1 MFSYLKSFLVSH
13 ASKLILLLLVGVPVV
28 TTVSVIISNQI
39 AKKEPIDLQPEEVV
53 RRLQEDYPG
62 WQDKLFACPCT
73 EDEIIQQR
81 KINAKSYPL
90 TPSNAAERQLEM
102 SYHPGA
108 KGFYRSA
115 APDEYRPEG
124 RNDLY
129 PLRPGQQCTY
139 DENGRLITHGPAAGT
154 PDAYGSNATDSYFFT
169 SIGKFIGKG
178 DFSGLHITWDVDT
191 YKKLGWREYHKIWK
205 PNNGNSCLFNP
216 SPEREQGLLELEK
229 QAKADFGIPRLLYKG
244 VVTRQGVS
252 FYLEKWIDSIR
263 VFKRDNLEGSPRT
276 IYEIQKR
283 LLRKEQGQQEYRERR
298 KVWIQCSTQNPW
310 MVYSNPLD
318 DTDKSQ
324 DSDMRLQYLGPGT
337 FVSMV
342 AIPEYDLY
350 WGICHDSWG
359 ISYDFYYSPDVSKQ
373 YGYSPNLRDSYRVI
387 SETEFLEALYGDRS
401 L

>member
-115 APDEYRPEG
+115 ASEEYRPEG
-124 RNDLY
+124 RKDLY

-216 SPEREQGLLELEK
+216 SPENVRSLDK
-229 QAKADFGIPRLLYKG
+229 QIAKAYFGIPRLLSEG
-244 VVTRQGVS
+244 VLVTNIRLFREDIKALLDGSRRELYEVIYESKSKDNVKREWRRWVQCS
-252 FYLEKWIDSIR
+252 KNNPWIAYSLNDY
-263 VFKRDNLEGSPRT
+263 DNLKESQNSLIMILNLSPGNFPS
-276 IYEIQKR
+276 YV
-283 LLRKEQGQQEYRERR
+283 GDYR
-298 KVWIQCSTQNPW
+298 
-310 MVYSNPLD
+310 
-318 DTDKSQ
+318 
-324 DSDMRLQYLGPGT
+324 
-337 FVSMV
+337 
-342 AIPEYDLY
+342 LY
-350 WGICHDSWG
+350 WAICHNEWN
-359 ISYDFYYSPDVSKQ
+359 VSQSFMEFEYKK
-373 YGYSPNLRDSYRVI
+373 YGYSPQLEFNARPI

>member
-1 MFSYLKSFLVSH
+1 MFSYLKGFLVSH
-13 ASKLILLLLVGVPVV
+13 ASKLILSLLVGVPVI
-28 TTVSVIISNQI
+28 TTVSIIISNQI

-81 KINAKSYPL
+81 IINAKSYPL
-90 TPSNAAERQLEM
+90 APAGLGELAVEEFEDN
-102 SYHPGA
+102 HPGA

-115 APDEYRPEG
+115 ASEEYRPEG
-124 RNDLY
+124 RKDLY

-169 SIGKFIGKG
+169 SIGKGKV
-178 DFSGLHITWDVDT
+178 SGLHTTWDVDT

-216 SPEREQGLLELEK
+216 SPENVRSLDK
-229 QAKADFGIPRLLYKG
+229 QIAKAEFGIPRLLVEG
-244 VVTRQGVS
+244 VLVTNIRLFREDIKALLDGSRRELYEVIYESKSKDNVKREWRRWVQCS
-252 FYLEKWIDSIR
+252 KNNPWIAYSLNDY
-263 VFKRDNLEGSPRT
+263 DNLKESQNSLIMILNLSPGNFPS
-276 IYEIQKR
+276 YV
-283 LLRKEQGQQEYRERR
+283 GDYR
-298 KVWIQCSTQNPW
+298 
-310 MVYSNPLD
+310 
-318 DTDKSQ
+318 
-324 DSDMRLQYLGPGT
+324 
-337 FVSMV
+337 
-342 AIPEYDLY
+342 LY
-350 WGICHDSWG
+350 WAICHNEWN
-359 ISYDFYYSPDVSKQ
+359 VSQSFMEFEYKK
-373 YGYSPNLRDSYRVI
+373 YGYSPQLEFNARPI

>member
-1 MFSYLKSFLVSH
+1 MFSYLKGFLVGH

-169 SIGKFIGKG
+169 SIGKGKV
-178 DFSGLHITWDVDT
+178 SGLHTTWDVDT

-216 SPEREQGLLELEK
+216 SPENVRSLDK
-229 QAKADFGIPRLLYKG
+229 QIAKADFGIPRLLYKG

-324 DSDMRLQYLGPGT
+324 DSDMHLQYLGPGT

-387 SETEFLEALYGDRS
+387 SEAEFLEALYGDRS

>member
-115 APDEYRPEG
+115 APEEYRPEG

-129 PLRPGQQCTY
+129 PLRSGQQCTY

-178 DFSGLHITWDVDT
+178 DFSGLHTTWDVDT

-216 SPEREQGLLELEK
+216 SPENVRSLDK
-229 QAKADFGIPRLLYKG
+229 QIAKAYFGIPRLLSEG
-244 VVTRQGVS
+244 VLVTNVRLFREDIKALLDGSRRELYEVIYESKSKDNVKREWRRWVQCS
-252 FYLEKWIDSIR
+252 KNNPWIAYSLNDY
-263 VFKRDNLEGSPRT
+263 DNLKESQNSLIMILNLSPGNFPS
-276 IYEIQKR
+276 YV
-283 LLRKEQGQQEYRERR
+283 GDYR
-298 KVWIQCSTQNPW
+298 
-310 MVYSNPLD
+310 
-318 DTDKSQ
+318 
-324 DSDMRLQYLGPGT
+324 
-337 FVSMV
+337 
-342 AIPEYDLY
+342 LY
-350 WGICHDSWG
+350 WAICHNEWN
-359 ISYDFYYSPDVSKQ
+359 VSQSFMEFEYKK
-373 YGYSPNLRDSYRVI
+373 YGYSPQLEFNARPI

>member
-1 MFSYLKSFLVSH
+1 M
-13 ASKLILLLLVGVPVV
+13 V
-28 TTVSVIISNQI
+28 TTVSIIISNQI
-39 AKKEPIDLQPEEVV
+39 SKKEPIDLQPEEVV
-53 RRLQEDYPG
+53 RRLQENYPG

-115 APDEYRPEG
+115 ASEEYRPEG
-124 RNDLY
+124 RKDLY

-169 SIGKFIGKG
+169 SIGKGKV
-178 DFSGLHITWDVDT
+178 SGLHTTWDVDT

-216 SPEREQGLLELEK
+216 SPENVRSLDK
-229 QAKADFGIPRLLYKG
+229 QIAKAEFGIPRLLVEG
-244 VVTRQGVS
+244 VLVTNIRLFREDIKALLDGSRRELYEVIYESKSKDNVKREWRRWVQCS
-252 FYLEKWIDSIR
+252 KNNPWIAYSLNDY
-263 VFKRDNLEGSPRT
+263 DNLKESQNSLIMILNLSPGNFPS
-276 IYEIQKR
+276 YV
-283 LLRKEQGQQEYRERR
+283 GDYR
-298 KVWIQCSTQNPW
+298 
-310 MVYSNPLD
+310 
-318 DTDKSQ
+318 
-324 DSDMRLQYLGPGT
+324 
-337 FVSMV
+337 
-342 AIPEYDLY
+342 LY
-350 WGICHDSWG
+350 WAICHNEWN
-359 ISYDFYYSPDVSKQ
+359 VSQSFMEFEYKK
-373 YGYSPNLRDSYRVI
+373 YGYSPQLEFNARPI

>member
-1 MFSYLKSFLVSH
+1 MFSYLKGFLVSH
-13 ASKLILLLLVGVPVV
+13 ASKLILSLLVGVPVI
-28 TTVSVIISNQI
+28 TTVSIIISNQI

-81 KINAKSYPL
+81 IINAKSYPL

-115 APDEYRPEG
+115 APEEYRPEG

-169 SIGKFIGKG
+169 SIGKFMGKG
-178 DFSGLHITWDVDT
+178 KVSGLHTTWDVDT

-216 SPEREQGLLELEK
+216 SPEHVSSLDK
-229 QAKADFGIPRLLYKG
+229 QIAQAEFGIPRLLSEG
-244 VVTRQGVS
+244 VLVTN
-252 FYLEKWIDSIR
+252 IR
-263 VFKRDNLEGSPRT
+263 LFREDIKDLLDGSPRPLYEV
-276 IYEIQKR
+276 IYESGSKDNVKR
-283 LLRKEQGQQEYRERR
+283 KWRR
-298 KVWIQCSTQNPW
+298 WVQCSKNNPW
-310 MVYSNPLD
+310 IAYSLNDYDNL
-318 DTDKSQ
+318 KESQ
-324 DSDMRLQYLGPGT
+324 NSLIMILNLSPGN
-337 FVSMV
+337 FPS
-342 AIPEYDLY
+342 Y
-350 WGICHDSWG
+350 GI
-359 ISYDFYYSPDVSKQ
+359 
-373 YGYSPNLRDSYRVI
+373 
-387 SETEFLEALYGDRS
+387 
-401 L
+401 

>member
-1 MFSYLKSFLVSH
+1 VS
-13 ASKLILLLLVGVPVV
+13 I
-28 TTVSVIISNQI
+28 IISNQI

-115 APDEYRPEG
+115 ASEEYRPEG
-124 RNDLY
+124 RKDLY

-216 SPEREQGLLELEK
+216 SPENVRSLDK
-229 QAKADFGIPRLLYKG
+229 QIAKVEFGIPRLLVEG
-244 VVTRQGVS
+244 VLVTN
-252 FYLEKWIDSIR
+252 IR
-263 VFKRDNLEGSPRT
+263 LFREDIKALLDGSRRELYEV
-276 IYEIQKR
+276 IYESKSKDNVKR
-283 LLRKEQGQQEYRERR
+283 EWRR
-298 KVWIQCSTQNPW
+298 WVQCSKNNPW
-310 MVYSNPLD
+310 IAYSLPWISLND
-318 DTDKSQ
+318 YNDTKEPKNSLIMILNLSPGNFPSYV
-324 DSDMRLQYLGPGT
+324 SDYR
-337 FVSMV
+337 
-342 AIPEYDLY
+342 LY
-350 WGICHDSWG
+350 WAICHNEWN
-359 ISYDFYYSPDVSKQ
+359 VSQSFMEFEYKK
-373 YGYSPNLRDSYRVI
+373 YGYSPQLEFNARPI
-387 SETEFLEALYGDRS
+387 SEAEFLEALYGDRS

>member
-1 MFSYLKSFLVSH
+1 MFSYLKGFLVSH
-13 ASKLILLLLVGVPVV
+13 ASKLILSLLVGVPVI
-28 TTVSVIISNQI
+28 TTVSIIISNQI

-169 SIGKFIGKG
+169 SIGKGKI
-178 DFSGLHITWDVDT
+178 SGLHRTWDVDT

-216 SPEREQGLLELEK
+216 SPENVRSLDK
-229 QAKADFGIPRLLYKG
+229 QIAQAEFGIPRLLSEG
-244 VVTRQGVS
+244 VLVTN
-252 FYLEKWIDSIR
+252 IR
-263 VFKRDNLEGSPRT
+263 LFKEDIKDLLDGSPRPLYEV
-276 IYEIQKR
+276 IYESGSKDNVKR
-283 LLRKEQGQQEYRERR
+283 KWRR
-298 KVWIQCSTQNPW
+298 WVQCSKNNPW
-310 MVYSNPLD
+310 IAYSLNDYDNL
-318 DTDKSQ
+318 KESQ
-324 DSDMRLQYLGPGT
+324 NSLIMILNLSPGNFPSYVSDYR
-337 FVSMV
+337 
-342 AIPEYDLY
+342 LY
-350 WGICHDSWG
+350 WAICHNEWN
-359 ISYDFYYSPDVSKQ
+359 VSQSFMEFEYKK
-373 YGYSPNLRDSYRVI
+373 YGYSPQLEFNARPI
-387 SETEFLEALYGDRS
+387 SEAEFLEALYGDRS

>member
-1 MFSYLKSFLVSH
+1 
-13 ASKLILLLLVGVPVV
+13 
-28 TTVSVIISNQI
+28 
-39 AKKEPIDLQPEEVV
+39 
-53 RRLQEDYPG
+53 
-62 WQDKLFACPCT
+62 
-73 EDEIIQQR
+73 
-81 KINAKSYPL
+81 
-90 TPSNAAERQLEM
+90 M

-115 APDEYRPEG
+115 ASEEYRPEG
-124 RNDLY
+124 RKDLY

-263 VFKRDNLEGSPRT
+263 VFKRDNLEGSPRI

-283 LLRKEQGQQEYRERR
+283 LLSKQQGQQEYRERR

>member
-124 RNDLY
+124 RKDLY

-169 SIGKFIGKG
+169 SIGKGKV
-178 DFSGLHITWDVDT
+178 SGLHTTWDVDT

-263 VFKRDNLEGSPRT
+263 VFKRDNLEGSPRI

-283 LLRKEQGQQEYRERR
+283 LLSKQQGQQEYRERR

>member
-1 MFSYLKSFLVSH
+1 MFSYLKGFLVSH
-13 ASKLILLLLVGVPVV
+13 ASKLILSLLVGVPVI
-28 TTVSVIISNQI
+28 TTVSIIISNQI

-81 KINAKSYPL
+81 IINAKSYPL
-90 TPSNAAERQLEM
+90 TPAGLGELAHEEVVGN
-102 SYHPGA
+102 HPGA
-108 KGFYRSA
+108 KGFYRSV

-169 SIGKFIGKG
+169 SIGKGKI
-178 DFSGLHITWDVDT
+178 SGLHRTWDVDT

-216 SPEREQGLLELEK
+216 SPENVSSLDK
-229 QAKADFGIPRLLYKG
+229 QIAQAEFGIPRLLSEG
-244 VVTRQGVS
+244 VLVTN
-252 FYLEKWIDSIR
+252 IR
-263 VFKRDNLEGSPRT
+263 LFKEDIKDLLDGSPRPLYEV
-276 IYEIQKR
+276 IYESGSKDNVKR
-283 LLRKEQGQQEYRERR
+283 KWRR
-298 KVWIQCSTQNPW
+298 WVQCSKNNPW
-310 MVYSNPLD
+310 IAYSLNDYDNL
-318 DTDKSQ
+318 KESQ
-324 DSDMRLQYLGPGT
+324 NSLIMILNLSPGNFPSYVSDYR
-337 FVSMV
+337 
-342 AIPEYDLY
+342 LY
-350 WGICHDSWG
+350 WAICHNEWN
-359 ISYDFYYSPDVSKQ
+359 VSQSFMEFEYKK
-373 YGYSPNLRDSYRVI
+373 YGYSPQLEFNARPI
-387 SETEFLEALYGDRS
+387 SEAEFLEALYDDRS

>member
-13 ASKLILLLLVGVPVV
+13 ASKLILSLLVGVPVI
-28 TTVSVIISNQI
+28 TTVSIIISNQI

-81 KINAKSYPL
+81 IINAKSYPL
-90 TPSNAAERQLEM
+90 APAGLGELAVEEFEDN
-102 SYHPGA
+102 HPGA

-115 APDEYRPEG
+115 ASEEYRPEG
-124 RNDLY
+124 RKDLY

-169 SIGKFIGKG
+169 SIGKGKV
-178 DFSGLHITWDVDT
+178 SGLHTTWDVDT

-216 SPEREQGLLELEK
+216 SPENVRSLDK
-229 QAKADFGIPRLLYKG
+229 QIAKAEFGIPRLLVEG
-244 VVTRQGVS
+244 VLVTNIRLFREDIKALLDGSRRELYEVIYESKSKDNVKREWRRWVQCS
-252 FYLEKWIDSIR
+252 KNNPWIAYSLNDY
-263 VFKRDNLEGSPRT
+263 DNLKESQNSLIMILNLSPGNFPS
-276 IYEIQKR
+276 YV
-283 LLRKEQGQQEYRERR
+283 GDYR
-298 KVWIQCSTQNPW
+298 
-310 MVYSNPLD
+310 
-318 DTDKSQ
+318 
-324 DSDMRLQYLGPGT
+324 
-337 FVSMV
+337 
-342 AIPEYDLY
+342 LY
-350 WGICHDSWG
+350 WAICHNEWN
-359 ISYDFYYSPDVSKQ
+359 VSQSFMEFEYKK
-373 YGYSPNLRDSYRVI
+373 YGYSPQLEFNARPI

>member
-115 APDEYRPEG
+115 ASEEYRPEG
-124 RNDLY
+124 RKDLY
-129 PLRPGQQCTY
+129 PLRSGQQCTY

-216 SPEREQGLLELEK
+216 SPENVRSLDK
-229 QAKADFGIPRLLYKG
+229 QIAKAYFGIPRLLSEG
-244 VVTRQGVS
+244 VLVTNVRLFREDIKALLDGSRRELYEVIYESKSKDNVKREWRRWVQCS
-252 FYLEKWIDSIR
+252 KNNPWIAYSLNDY
-263 VFKRDNLEGSPRT
+263 DNLKESQNSLIMILNLSPGNFPS
-276 IYEIQKR
+276 YV
-283 LLRKEQGQQEYRERR
+283 GDYR
-298 KVWIQCSTQNPW
+298 
-310 MVYSNPLD
+310 
-318 DTDKSQ
+318 
-324 DSDMRLQYLGPGT
+324 
-337 FVSMV
+337 
-342 AIPEYDLY
+342 LY
-350 WGICHDSWG
+350 WAICHNEWN
-359 ISYDFYYSPDVSKQ
+359 VSQSFMEFEYKK
-373 YGYSPNLRDSYRVI
+373 YGYSPQLEFNARPI

>member
-115 APDEYRPEG
+115 ASEEYRPEG
-124 RNDLY
+124 RKDLY

-216 SPEREQGLLELEK
+216 SPENVRSLDK
-229 QAKADFGIPRLLYKG
+229 QIAKVEFGIPRLLVEG
-244 VVTRQGVS
+244 VLVTNIRLFREDIKALLDGSRRELYEVIYESKSKDNVKREWRRWVQCS
-252 FYLEKWIDSIR
+252 KNNPWIAYSLNDY
-263 VFKRDNLEGSPRT
+263 DNLKESQNSLIMILNLSPGNFPS
-276 IYEIQKR
+276 YV
-283 LLRKEQGQQEYRERR
+283 GDYR
-298 KVWIQCSTQNPW
+298 
-310 MVYSNPLD
+310 
-318 DTDKSQ
+318 
-324 DSDMRLQYLGPGT
+324 
-337 FVSMV
+337 
-342 AIPEYDLY
+342 LY
-350 WGICHDSWG
+350 WAICHNEWN
-359 ISYDFYYSPDVSKQ
+359 VSQSFMEFEYKK
-373 YGYSPNLRDSYRVI
+373 YGYSPQLEFNARPI

>member
-1 MFSYLKSFLVSH
+1 MFSYLKGFLVSH
-13 ASKLILLLLVGVPVV
+13 ASKLILSLLVGVPVI
-28 TTVSVIISNQI
+28 TTVSIIISNQI

-81 KINAKSYPL
+81 IINAKSYPL

-115 APDEYRPEG
+115 APEEYRPEG

-169 SIGKFIGKG
+169 SIGKGKI
-178 DFSGLHITWDVDT
+178 SGLHRTWDVDT

-216 SPEREQGLLELEK
+216 SPENVRSLDK
-229 QAKADFGIPRLLYKG
+229 QIAQAEFGIPRLLSEG
-244 VVTRQGVS
+244 VLVTN
-252 FYLEKWIDSIR
+252 IR
-263 VFKRDNLEGSPRT
+263 LFKEDIKDLLDGSPRPLYEV
-276 IYEIQKR
+276 IYESGSKDNVKR
-283 LLRKEQGQQEYRERR
+283 KWRR
-298 KVWIQCSTQNPW
+298 WVQCSKNNPW
-310 MVYSNPLD
+310 IAYSLNDYDNL
-318 DTDKSQ
+318 KESQ
-324 DSDMRLQYLGPGT
+324 NSLIMILNLSPGNFPSYVSDYR
-337 FVSMV
+337 
-342 AIPEYDLY
+342 LY
-350 WGICHDSWG
+350 WAICHNEWN
-359 ISYDFYYSPDVSKQ
+359 VSQSFMEFEYKK
-373 YGYSPNLRDSYRVI
+373 YGYSPQLEFNARPI
-387 SETEFLEALYGDRS
+387 SEAEFLEALYGDRS

>member
-13 ASKLILLLLVGVPVV
+13 ASKLILSLLVGVPVI
-28 TTVSVIISNQI
+28 TTVSIIISNQI

-115 APDEYRPEG
+115 ASEEYRPEG
-124 RNDLY
+124 RKDLY

-169 SIGKFIGKG
+169 SIGKGKV
-178 DFSGLHITWDVDT
+178 SGLHTTWDVDT

-216 SPEREQGLLELEK
+216 SPENVRSLDK
-229 QAKADFGIPRLLYKG
+229 QIAKAYFGIPRLLSEG
-244 VVTRQGVS
+244 VLVTNVRLFREDIKALLDGSRRELYEVIYESKSKDNVKREWRRWVQCS
-252 FYLEKWIDSIR
+252 KNNPWIAYSLNDY
-263 VFKRDNLEGSPRT
+263 DNLKESQNSLIMILNLSPGNFPS
-276 IYEIQKR
+276 YV
-283 LLRKEQGQQEYRERR
+283 GDYR
-298 KVWIQCSTQNPW
+298 
-310 MVYSNPLD
+310 
-318 DTDKSQ
+318 
-324 DSDMRLQYLGPGT
+324 
-337 FVSMV
+337 
-342 AIPEYDLY
+342 LY
-350 WGICHDSWG
+350 WAICHNEWN
-359 ISYDFYYSPDVSKQ
+359 VSQSFMEFEYKK
-373 YGYSPNLRDSYRVI
+373 YGYSPQLEFNARPI

>member
-13 ASKLILLLLVGVPVV
+13 ASKLILSLLVGVPVI
-28 TTVSVIISNQI
+28 TTVSIIISNQI

-81 KINAKSYPL
+81 IINAKSYPL
-90 TPSNAAERQLEM
+90 APAGLGELAVEEFENN
-102 SYHPGA
+102 HPGA
-108 KGFYRSA
+108 KGFYRSV
-115 APDEYRPEG
+115 APEEYRPEG
-124 RNDLY
+124 RKDLY

-169 SIGKFIGKG
+169 SIGKGKV
-178 DFSGLHITWDVDT
+178 SGLHTTWDVDT

-216 SPEREQGLLELEK
+216 SPENVRSLDK
-229 QAKADFGIPRLLYKG
+229 QIAKAEFGIPRLLVEG
-244 VVTRQGVS
+244 VLVTNIRLFREDIKALLDGSRRELYEVIYESKSKDNVKREWRRWVQCS
-252 FYLEKWIDSIR
+252 KNNPWIAYSLNDY
-263 VFKRDNLEGSPRT
+263 DNLKESQNSLIMILNLSPGNFPS
-276 IYEIQKR
+276 YV
-283 LLRKEQGQQEYRERR
+283 GDYR
-298 KVWIQCSTQNPW
+298 
-310 MVYSNPLD
+310 
-318 DTDKSQ
+318 
-324 DSDMRLQYLGPGT
+324 
-337 FVSMV
+337 
-342 AIPEYDLY
+342 LY
-350 WGICHDSWG
+350 WAICHNEWN
-359 ISYDFYYSPDVSKQ
+359 VSQSFMEFEYKK
-373 YGYSPNLRDSYRVI
+373 YGYSPQLEFNARPI

>member
-115 APDEYRPEG
+115 ASEEYRPEG
-124 RNDLY
+124 RKDLY

-216 SPEREQGLLELEK
+216 SPENVRSLDK
-229 QAKADFGIPRLLYKG
+229 QIAKAYFGIPRLLSEG
-244 VVTRQGVS
+244 VLVTNVRLFREDIKALLDGSRRELYEVIYESKSKDNVKREWRRWVQCS
-252 FYLEKWIDSIR
+252 KNNPWIAYSLNDY
-263 VFKRDNLEGSPRT
+263 DNLKESQNSLIMILNLSPGNFPS
-276 IYEIQKR
+276 YV
-283 LLRKEQGQQEYRERR
+283 GDYR
-298 KVWIQCSTQNPW
+298 
-310 MVYSNPLD
+310 
-318 DTDKSQ
+318 
-324 DSDMRLQYLGPGT
+324 
-337 FVSMV
+337 
-342 AIPEYDLY
+342 LY
-350 WGICHDSWG
+350 WAICHNEWN
-359 ISYDFYYSPDVSKQ
+359 VSQSFMEFEYKK
-373 YGYSPNLRDSYRVI
+373 YGYSPQLEFNARPI

>member
-1 MFSYLKSFLVSH
+1 MFSYLKGFLVSH
-13 ASKLILLLLVGVPVV
+13 ASKLILSLLVGVPVI
-28 TTVSVIISNQI
+28 TTVSIIISNQI

-81 KINAKSYPL
+81 IINAKSYPL

-169 SIGKFIGKG
+169 SIGKGKI
-178 DFSGLHITWDVDT
+178 SGLHRTWDVDT

-216 SPEREQGLLELEK
+216 SPENVRSLDK
-229 QAKADFGIPRLLYKG
+229 QIAQAEFGIPRLLSEG
-244 VVTRQGVS
+244 VLVTN
-252 FYLEKWIDSIR
+252 IR
-263 VFKRDNLEGSPRT
+263 LFREDIKDLLDGSPRPLYEV
-276 IYEIQKR
+276 IYESGSKDNVKR
-283 LLRKEQGQQEYRERR
+283 KWRR
-298 KVWIQCSTQNPW
+298 WVQCSNNNPW
-310 MVYSNPLD
+310 IAYSLNDYDNL
-318 DTDKSQ
+318 KESQ
-324 DSDMRLQYLGPGT
+324 NSLIMILNLSPGNFPSYVSDYR
-337 FVSMV
+337 
-342 AIPEYDLY
+342 LY
-350 WGICHDSWG
+350 WAICHNEWN
-359 ISYDFYYSPDVSKQ
+359 VSQSFMEFEYKK
-373 YGYSPNLRDSYRVI
+373 YGYSPQLEFNARPI
-387 SETEFLEALYGDRS
+387 SEAEFLEALYGDRS

>member
-13 ASKLILLLLVGVPVV
+13 ASKLILSLLVGVPVI
-28 TTVSVIISNQI
+28 TTVSIIISNQI

-115 APDEYRPEG
+115 ASEEYRPEG
-124 RNDLY
+124 RKDLY

-216 SPEREQGLLELEK
+216 SPENVRSLDK
-229 QAKADFGIPRLLYKG
+229 QIAKAYFGIPRLLSEG
-244 VVTRQGVS
+244 VLVTN
-252 FYLEKWIDSIR
+252 IR
-263 VFKRDNLEGSPRT
+263 LFREDIKALLDGSRRELYEV
-276 IYEIQKR
+276 IYESKSKDNVKR
-283 LLRKEQGQQEYRERR
+283 EWRR
-298 KVWIQCSTQNPW
+298 WVQCSKNNPW
-310 MVYSNPLD
+310 IAYSLPWISLND
-318 DTDKSQ
+318 YNDTKEPKNSLIMILNLSPGNFPSYV
-324 DSDMRLQYLGPGT
+324 SDYR
-337 FVSMV
+337 
-342 AIPEYDLY
+342 LY
-350 WGICHDSWG
+350 WAICHNEWN
-359 ISYDFYYSPDVSKQ
+359 VSQSFMEFEYKK
-373 YGYSPNLRDSYRVI
+373 YGYSPQLEFNARPI
-387 SETEFLEALYGDRS
+387 SEAEFLEALYGDRS

>member
-1 MFSYLKSFLVSH
+1 MFSYLKGFLVSH
-13 ASKLILLLLVGVPVV
+13 ASKLILSLLVGVPVI
-28 TTVSVIISNQI
+28 TTVSIIISNQI

-169 SIGKFIGKG
+169 SIGKGKI
-178 DFSGLHITWDVDT
+178 SGLHRTWDVDT

-216 SPEREQGLLELEK
+216 SPENVRSLDK
-229 QAKADFGIPRLLYKG
+229 QIAQAEFGIPRLLSEG
-244 VVTRQGVS
+244 VLVTN
-252 FYLEKWIDSIR
+252 IR
-263 VFKRDNLEGSPRT
+263 LFREDIKDLLDGSPRPLYEV
-276 IYEIQKR
+276 IYESGSKDNVKR
-283 LLRKEQGQQEYRERR
+283 KWRR
-298 KVWIQCSTQNPW
+298 WVQCSNNNPW
-310 MVYSNPLD
+310 IAYSLNDYDNL
-318 DTDKSQ
+318 KESQ
-324 DSDMRLQYLGPGT
+324 NSLIMILNLSPGNFPSYVSDYR
-337 FVSMV
+337 
-342 AIPEYDLY
+342 LY
-350 WGICHDSWG
+350 WAICHNEWN
-359 ISYDFYYSPDVSKQ
+359 VSQSFMEFEYKK
-373 YGYSPNLRDSYRVI
+373 YGYSPQLEFNARPI
-387 SETEFLEALYGDRS
+387 SEAEFLEALYGDRS

>member
-115 APDEYRPEG
+115 ASEEYRPEG
-124 RNDLY
+124 RKDLY

-169 SIGKFIGKG
+169 SIGKGKV
-178 DFSGLHITWDVDT
+178 SGLHTTWDVDT

-216 SPEREQGLLELEK
+216 SPENVRSLDK
-229 QAKADFGIPRLLYKG
+229 QIAKAEFGIPRLLVEG
-244 VVTRQGVS
+244 VLVTNIRLFREDIKALLDGSRRELYEVIYESKSKDNVKREWRRWVQCS
-252 FYLEKWIDSIR
+252 KNNPWIAYSLNDY
-263 VFKRDNLEGSPRT
+263 DNLKESQNSLIMILNLSPGNFPS
-276 IYEIQKR
+276 YV
-283 LLRKEQGQQEYRERR
+283 GDYR
-298 KVWIQCSTQNPW
+298 
-310 MVYSNPLD
+310 
-318 DTDKSQ
+318 
-324 DSDMRLQYLGPGT
+324 
-337 FVSMV
+337 
-342 AIPEYDLY
+342 LY
-350 WGICHDSWG
+350 WAICHNEWN
-359 ISYDFYYSPDVSKQ
+359 VSQSFMEFEYKK
-373 YGYSPNLRDSYRVI
+373 YGYSPQLEFNARPI

>member
-108 KGFYRSA
+108 KGFYRSV
-115 APDEYRPEG
+115 APEEYRPEG
-124 RNDLY
+124 RKDLY

-178 DFSGLHITWDVDT
+178 DFSGLHTTWDVDT

-216 SPEREQGLLELEK
+216 SPENVRSLDK
-229 QAKADFGIPRLLYKG
+229 QIAKAYFGIPRLLSEG
-244 VVTRQGVS
+244 VLVTNVRLFREDIKALLDGSRRELYEVIYESKSKDNVKREWRRWVQCS
-252 FYLEKWIDSIR
+252 KNNPWIAYSLNDY
-263 VFKRDNLEGSPRT
+263 DNLKESQNSLIMILNLSPGNFPS
-276 IYEIQKR
+276 YV
-283 LLRKEQGQQEYRERR
+283 GDYR
-298 KVWIQCSTQNPW
+298 
-310 MVYSNPLD
+310 
-318 DTDKSQ
+318 
-324 DSDMRLQYLGPGT
+324 
-337 FVSMV
+337 
-342 AIPEYDLY
+342 LY
-350 WGICHDSWG
+350 WAICHNEWN
-359 ISYDFYYSPDVSKQ
+359 VSQSFMEFEYKK
-373 YGYSPNLRDSYRVI
+373 YGYSPQLEFNARPI